1 MLGFIANAHAEIR
14 VLAAGGD
21 ATTGA
26 TEEIFANGDL
36 VGSIDRPSWSVY
48 REMTTEDIINNYD
61 VFLIPYN
68 TSASLYDFDWSTRV
82 LPILA
87 SGGGV
92 IWEAP
97 MTTGTAG
104 SPLFDQRGIRY
115 TCPNGTI
122 CYIPNSPLDVL
133 QAPGITDGIT
143 GDFTFTTGYLLN
155 WDAQLTPFLQANATG
170 LGTITYGLYGEV
182 NAGRIIVT
190 QNAQDDSGLSTGTA
204 AQVNAYNLLV
214 NKLQWVSSSTLPPDP
229 NLRFVPNLDGMAE
242 AQAVATLEALGFV
255 VSDILYSTTDIDFA
269 GNVISQD
276 PQPGSGAFAG
286 DSILLI
292 VSDGPG
298 PAIVAVPDVTGL
310 AQALAESTLGD
321 AGLSATVTTAASET
335 VTAGNVISQNP
346 AATTEVAAGS
356 AVAIVV
362 STGPAATVIVP
373 DVVGAT
379 QATAQTAIT
388 NLGLLVG
395 DVSSAYSDTVAE
407 GSIISQTPSA
417 GTSVASGSSIDLV
430 VSAGPEPALTIVP
443 DVRQLSQADAE
454 AAISALL
461 VVGTVTFE
469 YSPAYPVVDA
479 GNVISSNPSGGALV
493 YVGSTVDLVISLGP
507 APITTPYVVGLS
519 LATAETDITAAGL
532 VLGAVTYF
540 NSDTVLAGNVI
551 SQTPLGGYPVTP
563 GTEVDLT
570 VSSGPAL
577 VSTPS
582 VVGLSQ
588 SAAES
593 AITTAGLIVG
603 SISSVSSNSVPAGNV
618 ISQTPNGGT
627 QVSAGSSVDLV
638 ISTGSAAVSVPD
650 VVGLNY
656 STAVNRITSA
666 GLVMGNVSTVSTRR
680 SCGVVR
686 SQTPTGGT
694 SVSTG
699 SEVDLVVT
707 RTRFCNPL

>member
-1 MLGFIANAHAEIR
+1 
-14 VLAAGGD
+14 
-21 ATTGA
+21 
-26 TEEIFANGDL
+26 
-36 VGSIDRPSWSVY
+36 
-48 REMTTEDIINNYD
+48 
-61 VFLIPYN
+61 
-68 TSASLYDFDWSTRV
+68 
-82 LPILA
+82 
-87 SGGGV
+87 
-92 IWEAP
+92 
-97 MTTGTAG
+97 
-104 SPLFDQRGIRY
+104 
-115 TCPNGTI
+115 
-122 CYIPNSPLDVL
+122 
-133 QAPGITDGIT
+133 
-143 GDFTFTTGYLLN
+143 
-155 WDAQLTPFLQANATG
+155 
-170 LGTITYGLYGEV
+170 
-182 NAGRIIVT
+182 
-190 QNAQDDSGLSTGTA
+190 
-204 AQVNAYNLLV
+204 
-214 NKLQWVSSSTLPPDP
+214 
-229 NLRFVPNLDGMAE
+229 
-242 AQAVATLEALGFV
+242 
-255 VSDILYSTTDIDFA
+255 
-269 GNVISQD
+269 
-276 PQPGSGAFAG
+276 
-286 DSILLI
+286 
-292 VSDGPG
+292 
-298 PAIVAVPDVTGL
+298 
-310 AQALAESTLGD
+310 
-321 AGLSATVTTAASET
+321 
-335 VTAGNVISQNP
+335 
-346 AATTEVAAGS
+346 
-356 AVAIVV
+356 
-362 STGPAATVIVP
+362 
-373 DVVGAT
+373 
-379 QATAQTAIT
+379 
-388 NLGLLVG
+388 
-395 DVSSAYSDTVAE
+395 
-407 GSIISQTPSA
+407 
-417 GTSVASGSSIDLV
+417 
-430 VSAGPEPALTIVP
+430 
-443 DVRQLSQADAE
+443 
-454 AAISALL
+454 
-461 VVGTVTFE
+461 
-469 YSPAYPVVDA
+469 
-479 GNVISSNPSGGALV
+479 
-493 YVGSTVDLVISLGP
+493 
-507 APITTPYVVGLS
+507 VGLS